1 MRSNVKNETDK
12 ESAPSSFAAVGAAA
26 AADAGDELT

>member
-1 MRSNVKNETDK
+1 MRSNVKNETRK
-12 ESAPSSFAAVGAAA
+12 ESAPASTSAVGVAA